1 MKISGFT
8 FLRNASKLYYPFRE
22 SILSILPLVDEL
34 IIMLGAGDE
43 DDHTEE
49 VIQAIQSPK
58 IKIFHSVWNISE
70 YPGGTEYAHQTD
82 MAKERCTGDWLIYL
96 QGDEVIHEDDYEAIH
111 SACLANLSNHKV
123 EGFVFDYLHFW
134 GDYDHYFRN
143 HTWYKKEIRII
154 RNLPEIHSWRDAQ
167 SFRWIPDFTAKDYRR
182 KKNTRVLNC
191 IGLHARIFHYGWVRP
206 PSMMANK
213 NIAASAIYSGNIH
226 SLYQNQFDY
235 GRMDRTKLFG
245 GHHPAVMMKKIK
257 ELNWQSHLRY
267 SGPVAINRPLM
278 KHEKWKYRF
287 LSFIEEKVLGGVI
300 LGGFKNYRMF
310 NKSIKT
316 RI

>member
-22 SILSILPLVDEL
+22 SISSILPLVDEL

-82 MAKERCTGDWLIYL
+82 MAKEKCTGDWLIYL
-96 QGDEVIHEDDYEAIH
+96 QGDEVIHEDDYDTIH

-123 EGFVFDYLHFW
+123 EGFVLDYLHFW

-167 SFRWIPDFTAKDYRR
+167 SFRWIPDFNAKDYHR

-213 NIAASAIYSGNIH
+213 NIAASAIYSGKLYSKYH
-226 SLYQNQFDY
+226 SQFDY
-235 GRMDRTKLFG
+235 GRMDRTKVFEE
-245 GHHPAVMMKKIK
+245 HHPAIMEGKMK
-257 ELNWQSHLRY
+257 ELNWKDELRY
-267 SGPVAINRPLM
+267 SGPVAINRPKM
-278 KHEKWKYRF
+278 KHEKWRYRL
-287 LSFIEEKVLGGVI
+287 LSFIEENVLGGMVV
-300 LGGFKNYRMF
+300 GGFKNYRLLQ
-310 NKSIKT
+310 
-316 RI
+316 